1 MRGKQSSVESRGKAK
16 AACAVTDNLDLTLQA
31 VKASHLD
38 WLPVPHGKA
47 HSLEGLSN
55 PHPVGSTASA
65 RPVPQRPAGPQRLRS
80 RIAVL
85 ECLQLAIH
93 GGQLKATEKRFFQP
107 KLSSL
112 LVVPAR

>member
-38 WLPVPHGKA
+38 WLPAPHGKS
-47 HSLEGLSN
+47 HSIEGLSN

-65 RPVPQRPAGPQRLRS
+65 RPVSAGPQRLRS
-80 RIAVL
+80 GIAVL